1 MASRPW
7 HPVLE
12 LTRVRFIENL
22 REPEV
27 IFWVF
32 AFPVLMTL
40 ALGIAFRQQGPPLVR
55 VAVADGAGREA
66 VLAAVAAHDE
76 VKVQDVPRGRED
88 AALRDGIVHLVVVP
102 TTPPVFRFDPARP
115 EGRVARL
122 IVDAA
127 MQRHAGRTDVW
138 VPSEVTIA
146 TPGSRYV
153 DWLVPGLL
161 GMNLMGTSLWGIGF
175 GIVSART
182 QKLLKRLMATPMRR
196 WHYLASHL
204 VNRLAFLAG
213 EVVLVVGFASS
224 FFGVPVAGSLGA
236 LAVVSL
242 VGAASFAGIGMLVAS
257 RANTVEALSGWLN
270 VVMLPMWVLSGVF
283 FSAANFPEMMRPLI
297 ALLPLTALNDAL
309 RGVMLEGASLAE
321 LAPKIGLLSFYG
333 VTCFALALRVFRWR

>member
-1 MASRPW
+1 MASKPW

-40 ALGIAFRQQGPPLVR
+40 ALGVAFRQQGPAP
-55 VAVADGAGREA
+55 
-66 VLAAVAAHDE
+66 VLAAVAEGPSRAAFVAALSGRADVTLVTVPDGHEDE
-76 VKVQDVPRGRED
+76 
-88 AALRDGIVHLVVVP
+88 ALRDGDVHVVVVA
-102 TTPPVFRFDPARP
+102 TSPPELRFDPARA
-115 EGRVARL
+115 ESRVARL
-122 IVDAA
+122 VVDNAL
-127 MQRHAGRTDVW
+127 QRAAGRVEAWT
-138 VPSEVTIA
+138 SRESHVT

-204 VNRLAFLAG
+204 VNRLVFLAV
-213 EVVLVVGFASS
+213 EVVLVVGFAAV
-224 FFGVPVAGSLGA
+224 FFGVPVAGSWMTLG
-236 LAVVSL
+236 LVSL
-242 VGAASFAGIGMLVAS
+242 VGAASFAGIGTLVAS

-270 VVMLPMWVLSGVF
+270 FLMLPMWVLSGVF
-283 FSAANFPEMMRPLI
+283 FSASNFPEVMRPAI

-309 RGVMLEGASLAE
+309 RAVMLEGAGLVA
-321 LAPKIGLLSFYG
+321 LAPQLGLLGFYG
-333 VTCFALALRVFRWR
+333 AASFVIALRVFRWR